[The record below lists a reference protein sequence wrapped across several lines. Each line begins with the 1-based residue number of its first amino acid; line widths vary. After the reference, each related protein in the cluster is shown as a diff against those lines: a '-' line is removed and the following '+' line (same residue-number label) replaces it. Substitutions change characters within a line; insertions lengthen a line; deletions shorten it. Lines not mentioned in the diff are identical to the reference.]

1 MCIDHQI
8 WMVYDGLLIL
18 LIVLL
23 HFTHILWWLRDISE
37 LSMQVGM
44 EHTWRFGICLEAT
57 QQHTATYS
65 NRSKFSLPPRAHD
78 WMSIRFHADN
88 RTVWNDG
95 DIICMRHPN
104 KFWLIFSVV
113 PKNIKEL
120 GPKIVVLKVI
130 MISQLTARVF
140 SMLLGW
146 FQSIAAACSQV

>member
-65 NRSKFSLPPRAHD
+65 NRSKFSLPP
-78 WMSIRFHADN
+78 
-88 RTVWNDG
+88 
-95 DIICMRHPN
+95 
-104 KFWLIFSVV
+104 V
-113 PKNIKEL
+113 PMTGWALDSTLTTEL
-120 GPKIVVLKVI
+120 SEMMVTLYAWGIPTNSGWSFQWFRKILRNWAKVVVLEVI